1 MSARAARFSSGR
13 RQRGA
18 VLFVST
24 IILLVLSLLAVAMA
38 KNAVIENKMVA
49 SARNAQ
55 LAQFA
60 ADSAMS
66 DARARIAQIA
76 ARNGAKAVC
85 ASLRCTARDAAAP
98 VDPVT
103 YMRIPSVLA
112 AANPFRIDLAKL
124 NNADATAQLAVSP
137 VYVVEDLGIAPSAS
151 GSSAAERRL
160 FRITARG
167 IGATED
173 FVRVVESV
181 YAVAEETLP
190 AG

>member
-1 MSARAARFSSGR
+1 MSARAARFSRWR
-13 RQRGA
+13 RQRGV

-38 KNAVIENKMVA
+38 KNAVIENKMVT

-55 LAQFA
+55 LAQLA

-66 DARARIAQIA
+66 DARVRIAQIA

-98 VDPVT
+98 VDPVA
-103 YMRIPSVLA
+103 YMRTPSALA

-124 NNADATAQLAVSP
+124 NNADATAQLAASP

-181 YAVAEETLP
+181 YAVAEEALP

>member
-1 MSARAARFSSGR
+1 MSAARFPCGH
-13 RQRGA
+13 RQRGVA
-18 VLFVST
+18 LFVAT

-55 LAQFA
+55 LAQLA
-60 ADSAMS
+60 VDSAMS

-85 ASLRCTARDAAAP
+85 TSLRCTARDAAAP
-98 VDPVT
+98 ADPAA
-103 YMRIPSVLA
+103 YMRMPSVLA

-124 NNADATAQLAVSP
+124 GNADATAQLAASP
-137 VYVVEDLGIAPSAS
+137 VYVVEDLGIASSAS
-151 GSSAAERRL
+151 GSFGPERRL

-167 IGATED
+167 VGATED
-173 FVRVVESV
+173 FVRVVEGV
-181 YAVAEETLP
+181 YAVAEEASP

>member
-1 MSARAARFSSGR
+1 MTARATRSSCER

-49 SARNAQ
+49 SAHNAQ
-55 LAQFA
+55 LAQLA

-66 DARARIAQIA
+66 GARARIEQIA
-76 ARNGAKAVC
+76 ARNGAKVVC
-85 ASLRCTARDAAAP
+85 ASLRCITRDAAAP
-98 VDPVT
+98 TDPAT
-103 YMRIPSVLA
+103 YMRTPSALA

-124 NNADATAQLAVSP
+124 GNADATAQLAASP
-137 VYVVEDLGIAPSAS
+137 VYVVEDLGAAPSAS
-151 GSSAAERRL
+151 GSSGAERRL
-160 FRITARG
+160 FRITAKG

-181 YAVAEETLP
+181 YAVAEEALP
-190 AG
+190 AS